1 MRTDGGGAVNGLLY
15 LLVLACCVRSAG
27 LVAADLSVREERR
40 RRLGAL
46 ALWLVVA
53 LPSLLQIAW
62 PVLLE
67 RWERNPDAIQQSGQW
82 WRVLTA
88 GFVQDGGLP
97 GTAFNLIAL
106 AIIAFLACRT
116 WGVARTWAVFAVGV
130 VAFNLVATFAW
141 RIQGAGNSAATDLL
155 AASLVGFAAT
165 GARAL
170 PLLGLTA
177 VTLVD
182 GAVLIAL
189 GDGHGIPVVAGP
201 VVGALLGAARGMRP
215 RLAAG
220 PAAVPRGGEPAHG
233 SAES

>member
-1 MRTDGGGAVNGLLY
+1 MRTDGGGAANAMLY
-15 LLVLACCVRSAG
+15 VLVLACCVRSAG

-46 ALWLVVA
+46 ALWLAVA

-67 RWERNPDAIQQSGQW
+67 RWERDPDAIRQSGQW

-106 AIIAFLACRT
+106 AVIAFFAART
-116 WGVARTWAVFAVGV
+116 WGVARTWAVFAAGV
-130 VAFNLVATFAW
+130 VAFNLVVTFAW
-141 RIQGAGNSAATDLL
+141 HIQGAGNSAATFLL
-155 AASLVGFAAT
+155 AASLIGFAAT
-165 GARAL
+165 GDRSL

-177 VTLVD
+177 LTLVD

-189 GDGHGIPVVAGP
+189 GDAHGVPVVAGP
-201 VVGALLGAARGMRP
+201 FVGALLGAARGLRP
-215 RLAAG
+215 RPLPG
-220 PAAVPRGGEPAHG
+220 DAAVPRGAEPAHG